1 MSIHACLYWFIYY
14 SFLVRKRLIYV
25 LLDVIVQSC
34 SALAG
39 LSLVVRSN
47 GIKM

>member
-47 GIKM
+47 DIKM